1 MFDCRH
7 GKVTNLNHDGIAQ
20 KILQRFAMA
29 LDIVKM
35 HVRLFLLMNF

>member
-1 MFDCRH
+1 MFDCRY
-7 GKVTNLNHDGIAQ
+7 GKVTNLRHDGIAQ

-29 LDIVKM
+29 LDIAKM